1 MRMKKVLSILLCLA
15 LIMGCLPSNV
25 FAVETGL
32 SSIHVMENEQYTVE
46 EDRTV
51 STVHISRGATLT
63 IPASITLTVAEF
75 LHNEGAVQN
84 NGTLII
90 QPDDDSIGND
100 GTIQNNGVLTIQA
113 DLCNFGT
120 VTNTGTLEVAGA
132 LHLNNDEAL
141 VNDGTMTVTGDV
153 FHTAAITGSGKLTV
167 NGTVHGAL
175 HDYGAIEK
183 CMACGWQVDVAVNMP
198 EGFPLAFP
206 CAIPLP

>member
-1 MRMKKVLSILLCLA
+1 
-15 LIMGCLPSNV
+15 MGDFWLRGYV
-25 FAVETGL
+25 VVAAVETGL

-46 EDRTV
+46 ENRTV
-51 STVHISRGATLT
+51 STVHISSGATLT
-63 IPASITLTVAEF
+63 IPAGITLTVAEF

-175 HDYGAIEK
+175 HDYAATGYTEELK
-183 CMACGWQVDVAVNMP
+183 DYDPKAVTSADKDELQDMLDEINTILDN
-198 EGFPLAFP
+198 ENITTNG
-206 CAIPLP
+206 